1 MPNGERT
8 GAFCPTLFEQFV
20 APYPTQSQL
29 LDVCTLGCTL
39 SKIFKKLSKK
49 VIKKSVKNPSFK
61 GTPNY
66 SNKVGKKAPVCS
78 QLDFCQ
84 SHIFYLY
91 HIDFFPELSRI
102 FGCFSDQ
109 LEYWCPIKNLKN
121 FGGFSILNFF

>member
-39 SKIFKKLSKK
+39 SKKMSKK
-49 VIKKSVKNPSFK
+49 VIKKSIKNLSFT
-61 GTPNY
+61 GTSNY

-84 SHIFYLY
+84 SIFCTLIN
-91 HIDFFPELSRI
+91 IDFFPEFSRI
-102 FGCFSDQ
+102 FCCFSDQ
-109 LEYWCPIKNLKN
+109 LEYWCPIKNLKH
-121 FGGFSILNFF
+121 FDFL